1 MPVLSMSKGRQGA
14 KKTRTIIE
22 PQMNADYTGR
32 YSRTTIHAFPTFRGE
47 SMIDTLRSFV
57 YLFPF
62 IAAVHVSAAMAQEY
76 PAKPVTF
83 FVPFA
88 AGSATDTL
96 ARSLGQGMSAETRQ
110 NVLID
115 NRPGAN
121 GIIATQA
128 FIRTA
133 PDGYAVLIATNTTHA
148 ANEHLY
154 KKIPYDPVKD
164 FAPVTALARGGQ
176 VMVVNPRVPAR
187 TVKEF
192 IALAK
197 SQPGKLTFGGGS
209 SSSRV
214 ASELFQQMAGLKLV
228 HVPYKSNPM
237 AVSDLVGGHIDM
249 MITDVVTGLPQVEAG
264 KLRALGVSSPQRLPN
279 VPDLPTIAEA
289 GVKGYELTFWFAAYL
304 PAKAPPAV
312 AARLRELFI
321 NATKSAPAQSF
332 FKTTGIEAWT
342 TTSAELAKFQSA
354 ESTKWAKVIK
364 AAGIQPE

>member
-1 MPVLSMSKGRQGA
+1 MHNQRQFVSRCMIGFMLAGA
-14 KKTRTIIE
+14 CICA
-22 PQMNADYTGR
+22 P
-32 YSRTTIHAFPTFRGE
+32 
-47 SMIDTLRSFV
+47 
-57 YLFPF
+57 
-62 IAAVHVSAAMAQEY
+62 AQEY

-133 PDGYAVLIATNTTHA
+133 PDGYTVLIATNTTHA

-176 VMVVNPRVPAR
+176 VMVVNPRVPAK

>member
-1 MPVLSMSKGRQGA
+1 ML
-14 KKTRTIIE
+14 TR
-22 PQMNADYTGR
+22 
-32 YSRTTIHAFPTFRGE
+32 E
-47 SMIDTLRSFV
+47 STLRWAIA
-57 YLFPF
+57 F
-62 IAAVHVSAAMAQEY
+62 ISASACVGALAQEY

-83 FVPFA
+83 YVPFA

-96 ARSLGQGMSAETRQ
+96 ARSLGQGMTAETMQ
-110 NVLID
+110 NVIID

-133 PDGYAVLIATNTTHA
+133 ADGYSVIIGTNTTHA

-154 KKIPYDPVKD
+154 KKIPYDPVRD
-164 FAPVTALARGGQ
+164 FTPVTTIARGGQ
-176 VMVVNPRVPAR
+176 VMVVHPRVPVK

-192 IALAK
+192 IALARR
-197 SQPGKLTFGGGS
+197 QPGKLTFGSGS

-237 AVSDLVGGHIDM
+237 AVTDLVGGHIDM
-249 MITDVVTGLPQVEAG
+249 MITDVVTGLPQVQAG
-264 KLRALGVSSPQRLPN
+264 KVRALGVSSPKRMPN

-304 PAKAPPAV
+304 PAKTPPAV
-312 AARLRELFI
+312 AARLRELFMS
-321 NATKSAPAQSF
+321 ATKSAPAEKF
-332 FKTTGIEAWT
+332 FATTGIEPWT
-342 TTSAELAKFQSA
+342 TTSAELEKFQTA
-354 ESTKWAKVIK
+354 ESAKWARVIK
-364 AAGIQPE
+364 AAGIEPE

>member
-1 MPVLSMSKGRQGA
+1 MLQRRKSLLCCLTA
-14 KKTRTIIE
+14 T
-22 PQMNADYTGR
+22 
-32 YSRTTIHAFPTFRGE
+32 
-47 SMIDTLRSFV
+47 
-57 YLFPF
+57 
-62 IAAVHVSAAMAQEY
+62 IAAIGCAAAMAQDY

-96 ARSLGQGMSAETRQ
+96 ARSLAQGITAETKQ
-110 NVLID
+110 NVVID

-133 PDGYAVLIATNTTHA
+133 SDGYTVLIATNTTHA
-148 ANEHLY
+148 ANEYLY

-176 VMVVNPRVPAR
+176 VMVVNPRVPVK

-197 SQPGKLTFGGGS
+197 RQPGKLTFGSGS

-214 ASELFQQMAGLKLV
+214 ASELFQQMAGLQLV

-249 MITDVVTGLPQVEAG
+249 MITDVVTGLPQVQAG
-264 KLRALGVSSPQRLPN
+264 KLRALGVSSPKRLPN
-279 VPDLPTIAEA
+279 VPELPTIDEA

-304 PAKAPPAV
+304 PAKTPPAV
-312 AARLRELFI
+312 VARLRELFI
-321 NATKSAPAQSF
+321 SATKAAPAQSF
-332 FKTTGIEAWT
+332 FKTTGIEPWT
-342 TTSAELAKFQSA
+342 TTSAELAKFQAA
-354 ESTKWAKVIK
+354 ESAKWAKVIK
-364 AAGIQPE
+364 AAGIEPE

>member
-1 MPVLSMSKGRQGA
+1 MAMLDRDVRLIS
-14 KKTRTIIE
+14 
-22 PQMNADYTGR
+22 
-32 YSRTTIHAFPTFRGE
+32 
-47 SMIDTLRSFV
+47 
-57 YLFPF
+57 F
-62 IAAVHVSAAMAQEY
+62 IAALALAPVAVAQDY

-83 FVPFA
+83 YVPFA

-96 ARSLGQGMSAETRQ
+96 ARSLGQGVTAETMQ
-110 NVLID
+110 NVVID

-133 PDGYAVLIATNTTHA
+133 ADGYSVIIGTNTTHA

-154 KKIPYDPVKD
+154 KKIPYDPVRD
-164 FAPVTALARGGQ
+164 FTPVTTIARGGQ
-176 VMVVNPRVPAR
+176 VMVVHPRVPVK

-197 SQPGKLTFGGGS
+197 RQPGKLTFGSGS

-237 AVSDLVGGHIDM
+237 AVTDLVGGHIDM
-249 MITDVVTGLPQVEAG
+249 MITDVVTGLPQVQAG
-264 KLRALGVSSPQRLPN
+264 KLRALGVSSPKRLPN

-312 AARLRELFI
+312 AGRLRELFI
-321 NATKSAPAQSF
+321 NATKSPSAQSF
-332 FKTTGIEAWT
+332 FQTTGIEPWT
-342 TTSAELAKFQSA
+342 TTSAELAKFQASESA
-354 ESTKWAKVIK
+354 KWAKVIK
-364 AAGIQPE
+364 AAGIEPE

>member
-1 MPVLSMSKGRQGA
+1 MFGR
-14 KKTRTIIE
+14 RLWLI
-22 PQMNADYTGR
+22 
-32 YSRTTIHAFPTFRGE
+32 S
-47 SMIDTLRSFV
+47 
-57 YLFPF
+57 F
-62 IAAVHVSAAMAQEY
+62 IAAAHVSVALAQEY
-76 PAKPVTF
+76 PAKPITF
-83 FVPFA
+83 YVPFA

-96 ARSLGQGMSAETRQ
+96 ARSLGQGITAETKQ
-110 NVLID
+110 NVVND

-128 FIRTA
+128 FIRTPA
-133 PDGYAVLIATNTTHA
+133 DGYTVLIATNTTHA

-154 KKIPYDPVKD
+154 KKIPYHPVND
-164 FAPVTALARGGQ
+164 FTPVTTLARGGQ
-176 VMVVNPRVPAR
+176 VMVVHPRVPVK

-197 SQPGKLTFGGGS
+197 RQPGKLTFGSGS

-214 ASELFQQMAGLKLV
+214 ASELFQQMAGLQLV

-249 MITDVVTGLPQVEAG
+249 MITDVVTGLPQVQAG
-264 KLRALGVSSPQRLPN
+264 KVRALGVSSPQRLPN
-279 VPDLPTIAEA
+279 VPELPTIAES

-321 NATKSAPAQSF
+321 HATKSAPAQAF
-332 FKTTGIEAWT
+332 FKTTGIEPWT
-342 TTSAELAKFQSA
+342 TTSAELAKFQASESA
-354 ESTKWAKVIK
+354 KWARVIK

>member
-1 MPVLSMSKGRQGA
+1 MFDRRRFFASL
-14 KKTRTIIE
+14 I
-22 PQMNADYTGR
+22 
-32 YSRTTIHAFPTFRGE
+32 
-47 SMIDTLRSFV
+47 
-57 YLFPF
+57 PF
-62 IAAVHVSAAMAQEY
+62 LAAMQVVVATAQDY
-76 PAKPVTF
+76 PSKTITF
-83 FVPFA
+83 YVPFA

-96 ARSLGQGMSAETRQ
+96 ARSLGQGVTAETRQ
-110 NVLID
+110 NVVND
-115 NRPGAN
+115 NRAGAN

-128 FIRTA
+128 FIRTPA
-133 PDGYAVLIATNTTHA
+133 DGYTVLIGTNTTHA

-154 KKIPYDPVKD
+154 KKIPYDPVRD
-164 FAPVTALARGGQ
+164 FTPVTALARGGQ
-176 VMVVNPRVPAR
+176 VMLVHPRVPVKS
-187 TVKEF
+187 VKEF

-197 SQPGKLTFGGGS
+197 RQPGKLTFGSGS

-237 AVSDLVGGHIDM
+237 AVTDLVGGHIDM
-249 MITDVVTGLPQVEAG
+249 MITDVVTGLPQVQAG
-264 KLRALGVSSPQRLPN
+264 KVKALGVSSPQRLPN
-279 VPDLPTIAEA
+279 VPELPTIAEA
-289 GVKGYELTFWFAAYL
+289 GVPGYELTFWFAAYL

-332 FKTTGIEAWT
+332 FRTTGIEPWT
-342 TTSAELAKFQSA
+342 TTSAELTKFQAS